1 MDKGNLRRVLISTFI
16 PIFAAFLVG
25 AIMILA
31 IGEDPI
37 LTYRVMVEKSL
48 LNWDGLLKTLHLA
61 SPLILTGLAIAITFK
76 ANIFN
81 MGVEGGAILGG
92 FFAGIA
98 GFTFNGLPAPLHI
111 FLCLLTGAVVGM
123 LYALIP
129 AILKAYY
136 KMDEMVVTLMLNYA
150 VVVLVTFLSQGVFRD
165 PSSGYVATYAIYDS
179 AMFTK
184 ILGTNLTYFFF
195 ISMVVFVMLYILF
208 KKTKLGYE
216 ITAIGKNT
224 EFAEAMGMK
233 VRQTIIKI
241 MLISGALS
249 GLAGAGYLMSEKF
262 RFTLDFSGN
271 PGLGWDGMLIA
282 LLGGHD
288 PIGVLIASIFYAA
301 LKTGSEY
308 IGIYT
313 NVPKDI
319 VAIIQG
325 ILILFL
331 SVKFISARLGLVK
344 KFKNSRTKR
353 NKNGETKKVEE
364 EIS

>member
-1 MDKGNLRRVLISTFI
+1 MDKGKLRRALISTFI
-16 PIFAAFLVG
+16 PIFAAFFVG

-81 MGVEGGAILGG
+81 MGVEGGAVLGG

-123 LYALIP
+123 VYALIP

-136 KMDEMVVTLMLNYA
+136 KVDEMVVTLMLNYA

-216 ITAIGKNT
+216 ITAIGKNA

-331 SVKFISARLGLVK
+331 SVKFISARLGLVE
-344 KFKNSRTKR
+344 KFKNRR
-353 NKNGETKKVEE
+353 INHNNVGETKKVEE